1 MNFAILQAL
10 TAGIVIGGAFAWLQL
25 QALRRNEFL
34 AQRQQMP
41 AFLRRLPGSGV
52 RIAFLLL
59 SLALVQV
66 LVPGANKWWL
76 TGSLLVSSSIPILW
90 RLFQLAPRRN

>member
-1 MNFAILQAL
+1 MDYAILQAVS
-10 TAGIVIGGAFAWLQL
+10 AGIVIGGAFAWLQG
-25 QALRRNEFL
+25 QALRRKELL
-34 AQRQQMP
+34 AQHEQLP

-52 RIAFLLL
+52 RIALLLL

-66 LVPGANKWWL
+66 LFPEANKWWL

-90 RLFQLAPRRN
+90 RLTRLVPSWN

>member
-1 MNFAILQAL
+1 MNFAILQAVA
-10 TAGIVIGGAFAWLQL
+10 AGIVIGGAFAWLQL
-25 QALRRNEFL
+25 QALRRNEML
-34 AQRQQMP
+34 EKRQAMP

-66 LVPGANKWWL
+66 LLPAANKWWL
-76 TGSLLVSSSIPILW
+76 TGSLLISSSIPILW
-90 RLFQLAPRRN
+90 RLTRLVPSRN